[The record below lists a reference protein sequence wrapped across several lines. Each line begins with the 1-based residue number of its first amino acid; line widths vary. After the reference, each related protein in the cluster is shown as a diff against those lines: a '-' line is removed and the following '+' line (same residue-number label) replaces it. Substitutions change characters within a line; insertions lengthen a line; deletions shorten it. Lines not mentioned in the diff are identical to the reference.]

1 MSEMTTVAGNFGYS
15 ADKRRGALQKR
26 TESADR
32 EKQVQEKDQGRGQT
46 SLRYCCVR
54 ETGGVGAWGWAL
66 KGLGAVRTSSRQL
79 EDKARRQAV
88 KEQGLLVFH
97 IVDGMDNVIR
107 MRDQRSPFWKQ
118 SRSMMD
124 GWRWYPAA
132 SESKQS

>member
-1 MSEMTTVAGNFGYS
+1 MEMSEMTTAAGNFGYS

-66 KGLGAVRTSSRQL
+66 KGSALYAPPVASWRTKQG
-79 EDKARRQAV
+79 DK
-88 KEQGLLVFH
+88 
-97 IVDGMDNVIR
+97 
-107 MRDQRSPFWKQ
+107 P
-118 SRSMMD
+118 
-124 GWRWYPAA
+124 
-132 SESKQS
+132 